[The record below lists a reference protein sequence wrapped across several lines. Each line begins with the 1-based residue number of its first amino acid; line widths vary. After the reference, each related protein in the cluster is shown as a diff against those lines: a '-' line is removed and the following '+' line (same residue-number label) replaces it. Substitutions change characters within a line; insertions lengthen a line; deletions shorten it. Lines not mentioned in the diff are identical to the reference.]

1 MYSSADRESEALE
14 DVMFRWSRPHAAHVL
29 VLVSVLS
36 LASASVAAC
45 GRSGPVDPPATN
57 GKEAGP
63 APASV
68 DPSVEHPEWG
78 QAVPLTEE
86 SLTAAVSAYLNAE
99 ASRQG
104 GTFAIDDPEQ
114 KQRLS
119 LTPTTVHREG
129 TRKMEDGRYFACADF
144 KGQDGRTYDLDVTM
158 RANANGLLADEVWI
172 HKQDGTPRY
181 NWVERHGVWT
191 REPATKP

>member
-1 MYSSADRESEALE
+1 
-14 DVMFRWSRPHAAHVL
+14 MFRWSRPHAGHVL

-63 APASV
+63 APAPV

-129 TRKMEDGRYFACADF
+129 TRKMED
-144 KGQDGRTYDLDVTM
+144 
-158 RANANGLLADEVWI
+158 EVLI
-172 HKQDGTPRY
+172 HKQDRTPRY